1 MLFPLSVFNN
11 SNQIKMSYHSIGR
24 ITLDSDALD
33 PNGNNNCISL
43 LFLGYTF
50 DFAPSNNRKED
61 ASRTKL
67 NRILSQKLQTAADV
81 YEKQL
86 KTKKS

>member
-1 MLFPLSVFNN
+1 MEITIAFLSF
-11 SNQIKMSYHSIGR
+11 
-24 ITLDSDALD
+24 
-33 PNGNNNCISL
+33 
-43 LFLGYTF
+43 FLGYTF

-67 NRILSQKLQTAADV
+67 NRILSQKLQTAADA

-86 KTKKS
+86 KTKKSWCASIDQRNKALIHQESILTIF

>member
-1 MLFPLSVFNN
+1 
-11 SNQIKMSYHSIGR
+11 MSYHSIGR

-50 DFAPSNNRKED
+50 DFASSNNRKED

-67 NRILSQKLQTAADV
+67 NRILSQKLQTAADA